1 MGGHA
6 EAVRIHDVARA
17 AGVPVWCG
25 GMLEAGVGRAHNV
38 AIASLP
44 GFSKPGDT
52 SSSSATSR
60 RTFVEPA
67 LEAREGLMPVPTGP
81 GTGVTVRPDVLGRFT
96 VSRPGVSRLSAR
108 VRDLAALFDA
118 RRGSML
124 KDLESLVIRESPSD
138 ESSLVSDVARWLA
151 ARFEESGIPAA
162 CVPCAGRGDALRVR
176 LGPERGGALLLG
188 HIDTVWPAGTLA
200 EIPFRVEEGV
210 ARGPGVFDMK
220 GGVTV
225 AIAVLEAFARGD
237 VKLAEG
243 VTLFLTPDEEV
254 GSGASRDLLVG
265 EALNRDRV
273 FVLEPSGDGGA
284 AKIARKG
291 TGTVTARFAGVAAH
305 AGLEPEKG
313 ASALLEMSRFALYA
327 DALQDLPSGTSVVPT
342 VAASGT
348 MTNVVPEHATL
359 SVDFRLWSEA
369 EGRRVLAGF
378 HAYRPADGRVAVTDR
393 RRRQP
398 AAHGADR
405 GVAGPLPAAAAL
417 AADARFPASRAR
429 VGGAS
434 DGNFTASAGVP
445 TLDGLGPSGAGAH
458 ARSEHLLVDDLPRR
472 AALLAALL
480 EDAA

>member
-1 MGGHA
+1 M
-6 EAVRIHDVARA
+6 
-17 AGVPVWCG
+17 
-25 GMLEAGVGRAHNV
+25 
-38 AIASLP
+38 
-44 GFSKPGDT
+44 
-52 SSSSATSR
+52 
-60 RTFVEPA
+60 
-67 LEAREGLMPVPTGP
+67 
-81 GTGVTVRPDVLGRFT
+81 
-96 VSRPGVSRLSAR
+96 SAR
-108 VRDLAALFDA
+108 VLELATLFDG
-118 RRGSML
+118 RRASML
-124 KDLESLVIRESPSD
+124 QDLEALVVRESPSS
-138 ESSLVSDVARWLA
+138 ESSLVSEVARWVA
-151 ARFEESGIPAA
+151 ARLEKSGIPAS
-162 CVPCAGRGDALRVR
+162 CVPCEGRGDALRVR

-200 EIPFRVEEGV
+200 EIPFRVEEGI

-243 VTLFLTPDEEV
+243 LTLFLTPDEEV

-273 FVLEPSGDGGA
+273 LVLEPSGDGGA

-313 ASALLEMSRFALYA
+313 ASALLEMSRFALYS

-369 EGRRVLAGF
+369 EGRRVLAGL
-378 HAYRPADGRVAVTDR
+378 HAYRPADERVAVTLEGGVNRPPMEATEASLALYR
-393 RRRQP
+393 R
-398 AAHGADR
+398 
-405 GVAGPLPAAAAL
+405 AAAL
-417 AADARFPASRAR
+417 AQTLGFPLPGVR
-429 VGGAS
+429 VGGGS
-434 DGNFTASAGVP
+434 DGNLTASAGVP

-458 ARSEHLLVDDLPRR
+458 ARTEHLLVDDLPRR

-480 EDAA
+480 EDSA

>member
-1 MGGHA
+1 M
-6 EAVRIHDVARA
+6 
-17 AGVPVWCG
+17 
-25 GMLEAGVGRAHNV
+25 
-38 AIASLP
+38 
-44 GFSKPGDT
+44 
-52 SSSSATSR
+52 
-60 RTFVEPA
+60 
-67 LEAREGLMPVPTGP
+67 
-81 GTGVTVRPDVLGRFT
+81 
-96 VSRPGVSRLSAR
+96 SAR
-108 VRDLAALFDA
+108 VRELAALFDA

-124 KDLESLVIRESPSD
+124 QDLEALVVRESPSG
-138 ESSLVSDVARWLA
+138 EAFLVSEVARWVAERL
-151 ARFEESGIPAA
+151 EKSGITASR
-162 CVPCAGRGDALRVR
+162 VPCADRGDALRVR

-200 EIPFRVEEGV
+200 EIPFRIEEGV

-225 AIAVLEAFARGD
+225 AIAVLEAIARGD
-237 VKLAEG
+237 LKVAEG

-254 GSGASRDLLVG
+254 GSRASRDLLVG

-291 TGTVTARFAGVAAH
+291 TGLVTARFTGVASH

-313 ASALLEMSRFALYA
+313 ASALLEMSRFALFA

-348 MTNVVPEHATL
+348 TTNVVPEHATL

-369 EGRRVLAGF
+369 EGQRVLAGLN
-378 HAYRPADGRVAVTDR
+378 AYRPANGRVAVTIE
-393 RRRQP
+393 
-398 AAHGADR
+398 G
-405 GVAGPLPAAAAL
+405 GVNRPPMEATEASLALYRHAAAL
-417 AADARFPASRAR
+417 AQTLGFSLPGVR

-434 DGNFTASAGVP
+434 DGNLTASAGVP

-458 ARSEHLLVDDLPRR
+458 ARTEHLLVDDLPRR